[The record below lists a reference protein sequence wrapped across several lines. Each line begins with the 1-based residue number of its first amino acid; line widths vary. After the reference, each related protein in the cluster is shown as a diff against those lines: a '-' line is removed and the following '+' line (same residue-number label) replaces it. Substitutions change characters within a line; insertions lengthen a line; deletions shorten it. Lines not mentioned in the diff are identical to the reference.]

1 MHNYLQ
7 PLRIIFEHHADNAQA
22 EPMARYMRNKF
33 DFYGIKTPKR
43 RELFNEFIATS
54 GLPDVEQ
61 LDIVLRD
68 LWQ

>member
-1 MHNYLQ
+1 
-7 PLRIIFEHHADNAQA
+7 
-22 EPMARYMRNKF
+22 MRNKI

-43 RELFNEFIATS
+43 SELFNEFIATS